1 MQPELP
7 SDEDSPTL
15 ITQASQASAIS
26 PAGGASQGAGQAF
39 AVRERPEGG
48 PVPPRRARAAAISA
62 RWPLRGRSRLGVIIV
77 VLLVGLVGLA
87 VSAAGVAGQLLPR
100 KFSAAQQQQI
110 MTWQTARRWL
120 IRPAGQIFPATLSY
134 QLPGYSLASGSG
146 LTLTAQRI
154 GIAKQA
160 SCHAATDPAAAQVL
174 DARGCAAVIRATYVD
189 STGSMVVT
197 VGVAVLPSTAAAD
210 AAASKLSHGQ
220 GLGAGVRAV
229 AFGGTLAASFG
240 DPQRQLS
247 WAGNV
252 GPYLVMSTA
261 GYTDGMPHV
270 SLASDSYAAQEM
282 TSVANGVADA
292 VVLPLGAQPPTPRC
306 PGSPGC

>member
-1 MQPELP
+1 M
-7 SDEDSPTL
+7 
-15 ITQASQASAIS
+15 
-26 PAGGASQGAGQAF
+26 
-39 AVRERPEGG
+39 
-48 PVPPRRARAAAISA
+48 SA
-62 RWPLRGRSRLGVIIV
+62 RWPFSGRWRLGAILV
-77 VLLVGLVGLA
+77 VLMLGLVGLA

-100 KFSAAQQQQI
+100 KFNAAQQQQI
-110 MTWQTARRWL
+110 MTWETARRWL
-120 IRPAGQIFPATLSY
+120 IRPAGQIFPATVSY

-154 GIAKQA
+154 GIARQA
-160 SCHAATDPAAAQVL
+160 SCHAATDPAAARVL
-174 DARGCAAVIRATYVD
+174 DARGCATVIRATYVD

-197 VGVAVLPSTAAAD
+197 VGVAVLHSTRAAG

-270 SLASDSYAAQEM
+270 SLASDSYGAQEM
-282 TSVANGVADA
+282 SSVANGVADA
-292 VVLPLGAQPPTPRC
+292 VVLPLGAQPPNPRC

>member
-1 MQPELP
+1 VVPGRPASPP
-7 SDEDSPTL
+7 S
-15 ITQASQASAIS
+15 A
-26 PAGGASQGAGQAF
+26 AG
-39 AVRERPEGG
+39 V
-48 PVPPRRARAAAISA
+48 
-62 RWPLRGRSRLGVIIV
+62 RWPLSGRWRLGAILV
-77 VLLVGLVGLA
+77 VLMLGLVGLA

-110 MTWQTARRWL
+110 MTWETARRWL
-120 IRPAGQIFPATLSY
+120 VRPAGKIFPAIVRY

-146 LTLTAQRI
+146 LALTAQRI

-160 SCHAATDPAAAQVL
+160 RCRAATDPAAAHVL

-197 VGVAVLPSTAAAD
+197 VGVAVLPSTAAAS
-210 AAASKLSHGQ
+210 AVASKLSHGE
-220 GLGAGVRAV
+220 GLAAGVRAV
-229 AFGGTLAASFG
+229 AFSGTLAALFG

-292 VVLPLGAQPPTPRC
+292 VVLPLGAQPATPRC

>member
-1 MQPELP
+1 MQPGFP
-7 SDEDSPTL
+7 GDEDSPTL
-15 ITQASQASAIS
+15 ITQASRAPESADY
-26 PAGGASQGAGQAF
+26 AASQGRRSGAPSGLALDRPTARRRGWAG
-39 AVRERPEGG
+39 
-48 PVPPRRARAAAISA
+48 RAASA
-62 RWPLRGRSRLGVIIV
+62 RWRLGAIV
-77 VLLVGLVGLA
+77 VALVLGLVGLA
-87 VSAAGVAGQLLPR
+87 ISAAGVAGQMLPR

-110 MTWQTARRWL
+110 MAWETARRWL
-120 IRPAGQIFPATLSY
+120 LRPAGHIFPAAVRY

-146 LTLTAQRI
+146 LTLTARRI
-154 GIAKQA
+154 GIARQA
-160 SCHAATDPAAAQVL
+160 SCRAATDRAAAQVL

-197 VGVAVLPSTAAAD
+197 VGVAVLPSTAAAT
-210 AAASKLSHGQ
+210 AATSRLSHNQ
-220 GLGAGVRAV
+220 RLGAGVRAV
-229 AFGGTLAASFG
+229 SFPATIAALFG
-240 DPQRQLS
+240 DRQRQLS

-292 VVLPLGAQPPTPRC
+292 VVLPLGAQPATPRC